1 MIILIVSKAGK
12 KFWTKE
18 VKEFGSFYKFFVKT
32 KAGLNQ
38 EVMLHKEHIME
49 MTTLDRDF
57 PDNEDAA
64 K

>member
-18 VKEFGSFYKFFVKT
+18 YKKDGNFFKFYIKT
-32 KAGLNQ
+32 KSGLTND
-38 EVMLHKEHIME
+38 VMLHKDNVME
-49 MTTLDRDF
+49 ITTLDQDF
-57 PDNEDAA
+57 PDDEE

>member
-18 VKEFGSFYKFFVKT
+18 TKKDGNFYKFFIKT
-32 KAGLNQ
+32 RSGISN
-38 EVMLHKEHIME
+38 EVMLHKDNIME
-49 MTTLDRDF
+49 MTTLDQDF
-57 PDNEDAA
+57 PEEEND